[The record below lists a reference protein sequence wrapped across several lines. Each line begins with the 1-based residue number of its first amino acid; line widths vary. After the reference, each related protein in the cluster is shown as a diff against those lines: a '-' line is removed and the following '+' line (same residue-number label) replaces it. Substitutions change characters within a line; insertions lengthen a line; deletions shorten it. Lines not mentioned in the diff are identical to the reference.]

1 MPALD
6 GVKVLDLTQYEAG
19 TSCSQYLAWFGA
31 EVVKVEQPGR
41 GDPGRMTEGGGRDS
55 LYFLSFNHNKQS
67 VAIDLSSSKG
77 RELFLSLVPK
87 FDIVTENFSL
97 GTMEKLG
104 IGYDVMREINPRII
118 YGTIKGFGTYGPYS
132 QFKCFDWVAQ
142 ATGGSFSITGEAD
155 GPPTKPGA
163 TVADT
168 GSGMHLAMGIL
179 AAYIQRERTGRGQMI
194 EIAMQETVT
203 NFMRMPLSIRE
214 RFPEGPVPRRG
225 SRSSGMPATG
235 LYPCAPGGANDYIY
249 MHIVTERMWDALCI
263 GIGRPEMGADER
275 FNTIMARARNW
286 DAIQDAVSE
295 WTMQRTKFEAMES
308 LAEAGVPCGAV
319 YDSVDILTD
328 KHLRARN
335 QVRMIHHP
343 VIGDIEM
350 MAPTIHMSDSD
361 VEMIPAPLLGAD
373 TAAVLARELGLS
385 EVDIRALADAG
396 VLGVRESVAA
406 AAS

>member
-1 MPALD
+1 
-6 GVKVLDLTQYEAG
+6 
-19 TSCSQYLAWFGA
+19 
-31 EVVKVEQPGR
+31 
-41 GDPGRMTEGGGRDS
+41 
-55 LYFLSFNHNKQS
+55 
-67 VAIDLSSSKG
+67 
-77 RELFLSLVPK
+77 
-87 FDIVTENFSL
+87 
-97 GTMEKLG
+97 
-104 IGYDVMREINPRII
+104 
-118 YGTIKGFGTYGPYS
+118 
-132 QFKCFDWVAQ
+132 
-142 ATGGSFSITGEAD
+142 
-155 GPPTKPGA
+155 
-163 TVADT
+163 
-168 GSGMHLAMGIL
+168 
-179 AAYIQRERTGRGQMI
+179 
-194 EIAMQETVT
+194 
-203 NFMRMPLSIRE
+203 
-214 RFPEGPVPRRG
+214 
-225 SRSSGMPATG
+225 
-235 LYPCAPGGANDYIY
+235 
-249 MHIVTERMWDALCI
+249 MWDALCI

-350 MAPTIHMSDSD
+350 MAPPIHMSDSD